1 MKGEDDVAGEERVVG
16 VPVRNAKPLS
26 ILMQ

>member
-1 MKGEDDVAGEERVVG
+1 MKGKDGVAGEGRVVG
-16 VPVRNAKPLS
+16 VPMRNAKPLS